1 LNLPLSLLVPGIL
14 FVNHKQLA
22 FAPDDLTI
30 GAALLYGC
38 FNFHFIYLYLN
49 TILPFVKS
57 YGDISNRTL
66 SPGRIRM

>member
-1 LNLPLSLLVPGIL
+1 MGASSGTALQLLPGSRDLSLPLLISGIL

-38 FNFHFIYLYLN
+38 FNFHFFYLYLN

-57 YGDISNRTL
+57 
-66 SPGRIRM
+66 

>member
-1 LNLPLSLLVPGIL
+1 MGHLWGQRIQLLPGRRDLSLPLLISGIL

-22 FAPDDLTI
+22 LAPDDLTI

-38 FNFHFIYLYLN
+38 FNFHFFYLYLN

-57 YGDISNRTL
+57 
-66 SPGRIRM
+66 